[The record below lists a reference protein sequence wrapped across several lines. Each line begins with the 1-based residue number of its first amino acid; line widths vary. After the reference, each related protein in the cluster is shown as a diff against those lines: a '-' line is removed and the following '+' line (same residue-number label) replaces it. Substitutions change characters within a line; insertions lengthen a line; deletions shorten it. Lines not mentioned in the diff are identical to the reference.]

1 MKRLLTNQICTMT
14 ELREPQKVLDAA
26 GGKPVA
32 IMKNS
37 KCIGYLVPEE
47 ATLQHEPRHATM
59 DEVMAA
65 FEATHAQSQ
74 PVLDYLKD
82 K

>member
-32 IMKNS
+32 ILKNS

-47 ATLQHEPRHATM
+47 ATLQHEPRYATM
-59 DEVMAA
+59 DEVMASLRKRRA
-65 FEATHAQSQ
+65 ENQ
-74 PVLDYLKD
+74 PVLEYLKD

>member
-1 MKRLLTNQICTMT
+1 MKRLHTNQICTIT

-47 ATLQHEPRHATM
+47 ATLQQEPRYATM
-59 DEVMAA
+59 DEVMASMRRRRA
-65 FEATHAQSQ
+65 ENQ
-74 PVLDYLKD
+74 PVLEYLKD